1 MGEYRYTEEQICI
14 GDPLYAL
21 GMFRSQTAVLSEDEA
36 GDVRDLLRDWKR
48 HHRELLRRFDRNG
61 DGEIDVQEWDTARAA
76 AIAEVRAAQLERS
89 RSAERRVGKECVSTC
104 RSRWS
109 PYH

>member
-14 GDPLYAL
+14 GEPLYAL

-76 AIAEVRAAQLERS
+76 AIRS
-89 RSAERRVGKECVSTC
+89 EERRVGKGCVSTC
-104 RSRWS
+104 GSRWWR
-109 PYH
+109 